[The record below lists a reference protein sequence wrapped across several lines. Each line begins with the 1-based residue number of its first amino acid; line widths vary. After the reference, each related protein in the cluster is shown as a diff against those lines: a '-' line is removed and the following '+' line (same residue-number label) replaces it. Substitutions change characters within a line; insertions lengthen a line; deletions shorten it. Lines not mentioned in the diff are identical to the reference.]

1 MDNNKDFQ
9 AFKTE
14 FDMLTR
20 RSTQFADKLNRP
32 KFIDTAERCINMLSF
47 DMSGVENW
55 HLPFPKLALITGN
68 SIVSIGENDNK
79 YMDFHITKTDTKQ
92 TFSGSLEI
100 HRNGEKPQD
109 IPIPQKH
116 FQTSV
121 EFNTEWRITI
131 ILKVIHAGK
140 GQFFHGCDANINE
153 KGIACGALLSLVNY
167 FYPFCV
173 NKEMFVVE
181 SQAAERK
188 KGKTQTRGKSTYSV
202 MHVTKVLKHF
212 TPTGQPGKPL
222 TKGFPRRAHIRE
234 YRHDKWTNMKGQT
247 IIVKS
252 TWVGPK
258 TVLSEGRLYK
268 VHTDI
273 H

>member
-1 MDNNKDFQ
+1 M
-9 AFKTE
+9 
-14 FDMLTR
+14 
-20 RSTQFADKLNRP
+20 
-32 KFIDTAERCINMLSF
+32 
-47 DMSGVENW
+47 
-55 HLPFPKLALITGN
+55 
-68 SIVSIGENDNK
+68 
-79 YMDFHITKTDTKQ
+79 
-92 TFSGSLEI
+92 FS
-100 HRNGEKPQD
+100 
-109 IPIPQKH
+109 
-116 FQTSV
+116 SV
-121 EFNTEWRITI
+121 GWNITI
-131 ILKVIHAGK
+131 ILKAVHAGK
-140 GQFFHGCDANINE
+140 GEFSHGYGSNKYRQGVVHGE
-153 KGIACGALLSLVNY
+153 LLCLIHY

-202 MHVTKVLKHF
+202 MHITKVLKHF
-212 TPTGQPGKPL
+212 TPTGQSGKPL

-234 YRHDKWTNMKGQT
+234 YRHDKWTNMKGRT